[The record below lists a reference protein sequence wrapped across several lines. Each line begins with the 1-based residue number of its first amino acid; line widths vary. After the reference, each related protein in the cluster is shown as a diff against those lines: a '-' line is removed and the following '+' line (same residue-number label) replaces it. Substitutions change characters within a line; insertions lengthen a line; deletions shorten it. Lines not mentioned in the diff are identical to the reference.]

1 MPQMQLPL
9 IPAGSTQ
16 VNNTISVIKRNGYC
30 YYFCGINP
38 VFLHDAD
45 DHNSFRMYTS
55 SLVVQGIC
63 RQIEIVNAFSVSR
76 NSVSRS
82 VSKYQKY
89 GPSEFFRTRQ
99 GHGGTVLTDEVKA
112 EAQSLLN
119 LGKGKKVVAEQLN
132 IKYDTLRKAVY
143 QGRLTAS
150 PASAE
155 PEPSSKSERS
165 AADSSAGMGMAC
177 SRQTERVFAA
187 LGFLRDGASSIFK
200 PCLDVPMGGVLCGLP
215 ALISNGLLSH
225 IRECFSKLTGYYTEL
240 HVLLLMAYMALG
252 RIKTVDQLQGYA
264 PGELGKLMGL
274 DRVPEVRCL
283 RSKLAE
289 LSKDGAPEKWSALLS
304 KDWMEGVP
312 ELTGALYIDGHV
324 RVYHGQKTKLPKRY
338 ISRQRLC
345 LRGTTDYW
353 VNDALGQPFFVINRA
368 VDQGMLEALRSDIV
382 PRLLRD
388 IPNQPTEE
396 ELKADPFLSRFTLIF
411 DREGYSPGFFREM
424 REKHRISCIT
434 YHKFPKD
441 DWPEEWFKDVDVKMP
456 NGEVLTM
463 RLAEMG
469 SLIGSRKSESLWVR
483 EVRKLNKSGHQ
494 SSLISSA
501 RSNVST
507 RDAALLFSRWSQEN
521 FFGYMMKHFAIDLL
535 SEYGTEDFPGTQRVV
550 NPEWRMLNRELR
562 SLNAKLARRGA
573 KHSELIL
580 NQEDDSSKVEKWIAE
595 KAELLDEIQYFKH
608 IIEETKESISRTP
621 NHLDW
626 HELPEAEKFRRLPPG
641 RKRLTDTIKMIAYR
655 AETAM
660 ANIVREKFARKDNVR
675 ALLVRMFQ
683 MEADIIPDIESGTL
697 TVRLHQMSSRRDNEA
712 IVHLLKHLNET
723 EINYPGTKLRM
734 IYEMIAPEE

>member
-1 MPQMQLPL
+1 MPQIWLPL

-16 VNNTISVIKRNGYC
+16 VNDTVYVYRQKETY
-30 YYFCGINP
+30 YYFFGNDP
-38 VFLHDAD
+38 VYSHKANDLNA
-45 DHNSFRMYTS
+45 FRMFTA
-55 SLVVQGIC
+55 SLVALGSC
-63 RQIEIVNAFSVSR
+63 KQIEIVKAFGVSR
-76 NSVSRS
+76 NSISRS
-82 VSKYQKY
+82 VSRYEKY
-89 GPSEFFRTRQ
+89 GPSGFFKTRK
-99 GHGGTVLTDEVKA
+99 GHCGTVLTDEVKA

-119 LGKGKKVVAEQLN
+119 LGKGKKVVAERLN
-132 IKYDTLRKAVY
+132 IKYDTLRKAIY
-143 QGRLTAS
+143 QGRLTAN
-150 PASAE
+150 PESAR
-155 PEPSSKSERS
+155 PESSSKSERS
-165 AADSSAGMGMAC
+165 EDDSSAGMGMAC
-177 SRQTERVFAA
+177 SRQEDRVAA
-187 LGFLRDGASSIFK
+187 AMGFLQDGAAPVFES
-200 PCLDVPMGGVLCGLP
+200 CLDVPMGGILCGLP

-225 IRECFSKLTGYYTEL
+225 IGDCFSKLTGYYTEL

-283 RSKLAE
+283 RGKLAE

-304 KDWMEGVP
+304 KDWMDAAP

-324 RVYHGQKTKLPKRY
+324 RVYHGQKTKLPKRF

-353 VNDALGQPFFVINRA
+353 VNDALGQPFFVVNRA

-382 PRLLRD
+382 PRLLKD

-396 ELKADPFLSRFTLIF
+396 ALKADPFLSRFTLIF
-411 DREGYSPGFFREM
+411 DREGYSPGFFKEM
-424 REKHRISCIT
+424 REKHRIACIT

-469 SLIGSRKSESLWVR
+469 SLIGSKKTESLWVR
-483 EVRKLNKSGHQ
+483 EIRKLNKSGHQ
-494 SSLISSA
+494 STLISSA
-501 RSNVST
+501 KDNIST

-535 SEYGTEDFPGTQRVV
+535 SEYGAEDFPGTQRVV

-580 NQEDDSSKVEKWIAE
+580 NQEDDSVKVEKWIAE

-608 IIEETKESISRTP
+608 KIEEIKELISKTP

-626 HELPEAEKFRRLPPG
+626 HELPEPEKFKRLPPS

-660 ANIVREKFARKDNVR
+660 ANIVREEFARKDNVR
-675 ALLVRMFQ
+675 ALLVSMFHT
-683 MEADIIPDIESGTL
+683 EADILPDIESGIL
-697 TVRLHQMSSRRDNEA
+697 TVRLHQMSSRRENDA
-712 IVHLLKHLNET
+712 IMHLLKHLNET
-723 EINYPGTKLRM
+723 GINYPGTKLRLV
-734 IYEMIAPEE
+734 YEMIAPLE